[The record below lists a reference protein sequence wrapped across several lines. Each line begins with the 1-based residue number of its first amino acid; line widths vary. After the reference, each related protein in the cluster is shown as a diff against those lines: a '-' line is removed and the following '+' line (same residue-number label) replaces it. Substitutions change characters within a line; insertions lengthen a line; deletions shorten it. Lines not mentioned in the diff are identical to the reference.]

1 MPAGSEKAMDTRLT
15 NSVPYPSLAPVRP
28 EAAPV
33 RNAVRTDLAP
43 PQAVAAQAGA
53 EQTRFSRN
61 ARRDASGGETI
72 RNESSV
78 TTDRETG
85 DLVYQVIDPESRAV
99 VSQYPYEAVLKLR
112 AYLQQVEG
120 GSDR

>member
-1 MPAGSEKAMDTRLT
+1 
-15 NSVPYPSLAPVRP
+15 
-28 EAAPV
+28 
-33 RNAVRTDLAP
+33 
-43 PQAVAAQAGA
+43 
-53 EQTRFSRN
+53 
-61 ARRDASGGETI
+61 
-72 RNESSV
+72 V